1 MAPVSKQPRHS
12 PDAIDRLLRYIPLSI
27 TIILTLS
34 CILGARR
41 YTLEELLH
49 YTPESLPLAA
59 LLLFCAYGVKSLSVV
74 FPISLLYV
82 ASGVIFPLWADR
94 KSVV

>member
-41 YTLEELLH
+41 
-49 YTPESLPLAA
+49 
-59 LLLFCAYGVKSLSVV
+59 
-74 FPISLLYV
+74 
-82 ASGVIFPLWADR
+82 
-94 KSVV
+94 